1 MDAATPSG
9 ENENGPDTAS
19 HPFIACKPNSTMA
32 ERYLITAD
40 RAHLRIYRYSQ
51 EPGQYT
57 PSIQPVDALDLQ
69 EARHSYLD
77 GADLPGRF
85 PTPAARGLAAEER
98 APLEM
103 ERDQELIEQLAER
116 IAVFM
121 QHNPNSTWDLAAPS
135 TLHNQLVDSLPDA
148 VRRRLNQI
156 IPRDLVNVPP
166 AELREQFA
174 LR

>member
-1 MDAATPSG
+1 MP
-9 ENENGPDTAS
+9 
-19 HPFIACKPNSTMA
+19 

-57 PSIQPVDALDLQ
+57 PSIQPVDALDIP
-69 EARHSYLD
+69 EGRASYTD
-77 GADLPGRF
+77 AESDASGRF
-85 PTPAARGLAAEER
+85 PGSRGPGHHGMSSNERLPLEREEERNLAA
-98 APLEM
+98 L
-103 ERDQELIEQLAER
+103 LAER

-121 QHNPNSTWDLAAPS
+121 QHNQNSTWDLAAPS
-135 TLHNQLVDSLPDA
+135 ALHAHLLDCLPDA

-166 AELREQFA
+166 AELREHFA